1 MKKSKIILLSMV
13 ISIISSVC
21 VYAQSVS
28 EGSNDKVSLNIVLY
42 PIQTIVV
49 NSNQKVLDLEYL
61 SEEDYQSG
69 VSTNQADHLTIY
81 STGAFNVNVESVD
94 DKMMGKDKNIAVSDI
109 KITASKGSNNNL
121 PSVEYAANVL
131 LSAAAASLVRS
142 KTGGVDQTF
151 DVMYEAAGDDKY
163 INHYDVDDSPTVF
176 TTTVT
181 YSILAE

>member
-28 EGSNDKVSLNIVLY
+28 EGSSDKVSLNIVLY

-49 NSNQKVLDLEYL
+49 NSNQNVVDLEYL
-61 SEEDYQSG
+61 SETDYQKG
-69 VSTNQADHLTIY
+69 VSTNQTDHLTIY
-81 STGAFNVNVESVD
+81 STGGFNVNVESAD
-94 DKMMGKDKNIAVSDI
+94 DKMIGKDKNIAVSDI
-109 KITASKGSNNNL
+109 KISASKGSNNNL

>member
-49 NSNQKVLDLEYL
+49 NSNQNVVDLEYL
-61 SEEDYQSG
+61 SETDYQKG
-69 VSTNQADHLTIY
+69 VSTNQTDHLTIY
-81 STGAFNVNVESVD
+81 STGGFNVNVESAD
-94 DKMMGKDKNIAVSDI
+94 DKMIGKDKNIAVSDI
-109 KITASKGSNNNL
+109 KISASKGSNNNL